1 MTEENT
7 ENWQENVAKWKED
20 TKKNSGNRWKTK
32 ENNEHWQENVA
43 KWKENTPKKKGK
55 QMTEENTENWQ
66 ENVAKWNEHQK
77 QTRKIQN
84 YPRALSDCYPPKN
97 RGFSDTICH
106 TRGWTL
112 DFGQQI
118 SHCVPKFPHP
128 DTGPRIFFGLTRI
141 LSRVS
146 VTGEALA
153 IRILGFDNNI
163 NRDTWEKG
171 ILCWQTLDKLL
182 DLQVRL

>member
-1 MTEENT
+1 MI
-7 ENWQENVAKWKED
+7 A
-20 TKKNSGNRWKTK
+20 
-32 ENNEHWQENVA
+32 
-43 KWKENTPKKKGK
+43 TP
-55 QMTEENTENWQ
+55 
-66 ENVAKWNEHQK
+66 QK
-77 QTRKIQN
+77 IEVLVTRFVT
-84 YPRALSDCYPPKN
+84 PAVGL
-97 RGFSDTICH
+97 
-106 TRGWTL
+106 WTL

-163 NRDTWEKG
+163 NRDT
-171 ILCWQTLDKLL
+171 
-182 DLQVRL
+182 

>member
-1 MTEENT
+1 M
-7 ENWQENVAKWKED
+7 KW
-20 TKKNSGNRWKTK
+20 TYKNK
-32 ENNEHWQENVA
+32 H
-43 KWKENTPKKKGK
+43 GK
-55 QMTEENTENWQ
+55 S
-66 ENVAKWNEHQK
+66 
-77 QTRKIQN
+77 KIILA
-84 YPRALSDCYPPKN
+84 PLSDCYPPKN